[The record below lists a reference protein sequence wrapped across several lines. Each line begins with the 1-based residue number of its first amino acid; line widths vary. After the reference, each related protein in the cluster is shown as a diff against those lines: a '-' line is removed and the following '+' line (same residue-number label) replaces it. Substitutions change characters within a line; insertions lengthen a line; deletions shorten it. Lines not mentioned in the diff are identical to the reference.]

1 MERGTGFE
9 PVHPRVEAL
18 VHSLFYVT
26 PAGVWCW
33 SIVYKEPKKS
43 NFTPAWYFTK
53 NPYILHSM
61 QQTIIIDEIL
71 HALAANLDI
80 STKDAFHKVKNHTL
94 AKYRVSEWPSHIAM
108 IERYEELLAAWEI
121 PDELRIRKVLRK
133 RAVRSL
139 SGVSVISLLTKFW
152 GCPGKC
158 IYCPTY
164 EWLPKSYISDEP
176 AVQRAEMNE
185 FDAFRQIQN
194 RLQSLRMTGNA
205 ISKCDVR
212 IIGGTW
218 SVYPLAYQE
227 DFIRD
232 IYDAHTAFG
241 YKHIDKKEQTATN
254 TPFTSASI
262 FVDPDWIP
270 SQTLAEAK
278 MRNETATSRV
288 IGMAIETRPD
298 WITPEEIIRLRSY
311 GVTRVEIGYQTT
323 HDHINELNKRGHG
336 NKESIEATRLLKDA
350 GFKVVVHMMPGL
362 IGATPELDLSSMSE
376 IFSNSAYRPDE
387 LKIYPMVVTPNSELT
402 EIWERWEFVPYEDDI
417 LIPLMAELQGVIPE
431 YVRLNRMY
439 RDIPAHEILAGSK
452 LANLR
457 QVTEIAMRSRGITR
471 HDISAREIRA
481 RANNPHDA
489 IIDVSMYEASAGH
502 EYFIQMIDPVDRTL
516 FGVCRLRVPSQ
527 IFTLESHFIP
537 ELDATALI
545 RELHVFWDQIPV
557 GVKSIAEDKILQNS
571 AVAGQHMG
579 MGKKMLQKCEDIIK
593 QKYPSV
599 KKIAV
604 ISWVGARE
612 YYLSRGY
619 ELSSEY
625 MTKYVDSN

>member
-1 MERGTGFE
+1 
-9 PVHPRVEAL
+9 
-18 VHSLFYVT
+18 
-26 PAGVWCW
+26 
-33 SIVYKEPKKS
+33 
-43 NFTPAWYFTK
+43 
-53 NPYILHSM
+53 M

-71 HALAANLDI
+71 HALANNPDI
-80 STKDAFHKVKNHTL
+80 STKDAFHKVKNNTL

-108 IERYEELLAAWEI
+108 IERYEELLSLWEI
-121 PDELRIRKVLRK
+121 ADELRIRKVLRK

-158 IYCPTY
+158 VYCPTY

-218 SVYPLAYQE
+218 SVYPQAYQE
-227 DFIRD
+227 DFILD

-241 YKHIDKKEQTATN
+241 YRNIWQKETSEASS
-254 TPFTSASI
+254 PFTSAST
-262 FVDPDWIP
+262 FFDPDWVP
-270 SQTLAEAK
+270 SQTLTEAK
-278 MRNETATSRV
+278 ERNETAISRV

-336 NKESIEATRLLKDA
+336 NKESIEATKMLKDA

-362 IGATPELDLSSMSE
+362 LGATPELDRSSMAE
-376 IFSNSAYRPDE
+376 IFANPDYRPDE
-387 LKIYPMVVTPNSELT
+387 IKIYPMVVTPNSELT
-402 EIWERWEFVPYEDDI
+402 GIWERGEFVPYEDDI
-417 LIPLMAELQGVIPE
+417 LIPLMAELQGMIPE

-457 QVTEIAMRSRGITR
+457 QVTEIAMRARGITR

-481 RANNPHDA
+481 RANDPHDA
-489 IIDVSMYEASAGH
+489 ILDVTMYEASGGH

-527 IFTLESHFIP
+527 VFTGEAHYIP
-537 ELDATALI
+537 ELDSAALI

-557 GVKSIAEDKILQNS
+557 GVKSIAEQKTLQIAS
-571 AVAGQHMG
+571 VAGQHMG
-579 MGKKMLQKCEDIIK
+579 MGKKMLAKCEDIIK
-593 QKYPSV
+593 SKYPTV
-599 KKIAV
+599 KKITV
-604 ISWVGARE
+604 ISGVGARD
-612 YYLSRGY
+612 YYRSRGY

-625 MTKYVDSN
+625 MVKHVDTTSI

>member
-1 MERGTGFE
+1 ME
-9 PVHPRVEAL
+9 
-18 VHSLFYVT
+18 
-26 PAGVWCW
+26 
-33 SIVYKEPKKS
+33 
-43 NFTPAWYFTK
+43 
-53 NPYILHSM
+53 
-61 QQTIIIDEIL
+61 QTIIIDEIL
-71 HALAANLDI
+71 HALAANPEI
-80 STKDAFHKVKNHTL
+80 STKDAFHKIKNNTL

-108 IERYEELLAAWEI
+108 IERYEELLALDAI
-121 PDELRIRKVLRK
+121 VDEMRIRKVLRK

-152 GCPGKC
+152 WCPGKC
-158 IYCPTY
+158 VYCPTY

-218 SVYPLAYQE
+218 SVYPVAYQE

-241 YKHIDKKEQTATN
+241 YRNVGQKETTDEN
-254 TPFTSASI
+254 TPFTSAST

-278 MRNETATSRV
+278 LRNETATSRV

-298 WITPEEIIRLRSY
+298 WITPDEIIRLRSY

-323 HDHINELNKRGHG
+323 HDHINELNKRGHW
-336 NKESIEATRLLKDA
+336 NKESIEATKMLKDA

-362 IGATPELDLSSMSE
+362 IGATPELDRSSMSE
-376 IFSNSAYRPDE
+376 IFSNPDYRPDE
-387 LKIYPMVVTPNSELT
+387 IKIYPMVVTPNSELT
-402 EIWERWEFVPYEDDI
+402 EIWERGEFVPYEDDV
-417 LIPLMAELQGVIPE
+417 LIPLMAEMQGMIPE

-457 QVTEIAMRSRGITR
+457 QVTEIAMLARGITR

-481 RANNPHDA
+481 RANDPHNA
-489 IIDVSMYEASAGH
+489 VLDVTMYEASGGH

-527 IFTLESHFIP
+527 IFTSQAHFIP
-537 ELDATALI
+537 ELDGAALI

-557 GVKSIAEDKILQNS
+557 GVKSIADNKTVSQLAI
-571 AVAGQHMG
+571 AGQHMG
-579 MGKKMLQKCEDIIK
+579 FGKKMLQKCEDILNE
-593 QKYPSV
+593 KYPTV

-604 ISWVGARE
+604 ISGVWARQ
-612 YYLSRGY
+612 YYRMRGY

-625 MTKYVDSN
+625 MVKNIDRRDI

>member
-1 MERGTGFE
+1 
-9 PVHPRVEAL
+9 
-18 VHSLFYVT
+18 
-26 PAGVWCW
+26 
-33 SIVYKEPKKS
+33 
-43 NFTPAWYFTK
+43 
-53 NPYILHSM
+53 M

-71 HALAANLDI
+71 HALADNPAI
-80 STKDAFHKVKNHTL
+80 ATKNEFHKVKNNTL
-94 AKYRVSEWPSHIAM
+94 AKYRVSEWPSHIEM
-108 IERYEELLAAWEI
+108 IERYEELLSTWEI
-121 PDELRIRKVLRK
+121 VDELRIRKVLRK

-158 IYCPTY
+158 VYCPTY

-218 SVYPLAYQE
+218 SVYPRQYQE

-232 IYDAHTAFG
+232 IYDAHTTFSARWKVESIKGETRSDPFSIA
-241 YKHIDKKEQTATN
+241 IDDADSQIFEH
-254 TPFTSASI
+254 SA
-262 FVDPDWIP
+262 
-270 SQTLAEAK
+270 TLAEAK
-278 MRNETATSRV
+278 ERNETAMSRV

-298 WITPEEIIRLRSY
+298 WITPEEIVRLRSY

-323 HDHINELNKRGHG
+323 HDHINELNRRGHG

-362 IGATPELDLSSMSE
+362 LGATPELDLSSMAE
-376 IFSNSAYRPDE
+376 IFANPDYRPDE
-387 LKIYPMVVTPNSELT
+387 IKIYPMVVTPNSELT
-402 EIWERWEFVPYEDDI
+402 EIWERGEFVPYEDDI
-417 LIPLMAELQGVIPE
+417 LIPLMAELQGMIPE

-457 QVTEIAMRSRGITR
+457 QVTEIAMRARGITR

-481 RANNPHDA
+481 RANDPHGA
-489 IIDVSMYEASAGH
+489 VLDVSMYEASGGH

-516 FGVCRLRVPSQ
+516 FWVCRLRVPSH
-527 IFTLESHFIP
+527 IFTSEPHYIT
-537 ELDATALI
+537 ELDGAALI

-557 GVKSIAEDKILQNS
+557 GVPSISSQKYHENS
-571 AVAGQHMG
+571 TVAGQHMW
-579 MGKKMLQKCEDIIK
+579 MGKQMLAKCEEIIK
-593 QKYPSV
+593 EWYPTV

-604 ISWVGARE
+604 ISWIGARQ
-612 YYLSRGY
+612 YYRSRGY
-619 ELSSEY
+619 TLSSEY
-625 MTKYVDSN
+625 MVKNIDENNSKL

>member
-1 MERGTGFE
+1 MLYAWAFYKN
-9 PVHPRVEAL
+9 
-18 VHSLFYVT
+18 SL
-26 PAGVWCW
+26 
-33 SIVYKEPKKS
+33 KS
-43 NFTPAWYFTK
+43 QTSWYFLQ
-53 NPYILHSM
+53 NLYIIWPMEHN
-61 QQTIIIDEIL
+61 IIIDEIL
-71 HALAANLDI
+71 FALAENPQI
-80 STKDAFHKVKNHTL
+80 TTKDAFHKVKNNTL

-108 IERYEELLAAWEI
+108 IERYSTLVQEGQML
-121 PDELRIRKVLRK
+121 DDLRIRKVLRK

-152 GCPGKC
+152 WCPGKC
-158 IYCPTY
+158 VYCPTY

-185 FDAFRQIQN
+185 FDPFRQIQN

-218 SVYPLAYQE
+218 SVYPVAYQE
-227 DFIRD
+227 DFIRE
-232 IYDAHTAFG
+232 IYDAHTAFS
-241 YKHIDKKEQTATN
+241 YRNIWQKETIDAN
-254 TPFTSASI
+254 TPFASAATV
-262 FVDPDWIP
+262 VDPDWIP
-270 SQTLAEAK
+270 SQTLAKAK
-278 MRNETATSRV
+278 LRNETAMSRV

-298 WITPEEIIRLRSY
+298 WITPEEIIRLRRY

-336 NKESIEATRLLKDA
+336 NKESIEATKLLKDA

-362 IGATPELDLSSMSE
+362 IGATPELDLSSMAE
-376 IFSNSAYRPDE
+376 IFANPDYRPDE

-402 EIWERWEFVPYEDDI
+402 EIWQRGEFLPYEDTI

-457 QVTEIAMRSRGITR
+457 QVTEIAMRARGIIR

-489 IIDVSMYEASAGH
+489 IIDVSMYEASGGH
-502 EYFIQMIDPVDRTL
+502 EYFIQMIDPLDRTL

-527 IFTLESHFIP
+527 IFTLDLHFIP
-537 ELDATALI
+537 ELDGAAII

-557 GVKSIAEDKILQNS
+557 GVKSITENKTLPQVSI
-571 AVAGQHMG
+571 AGQHMG
-579 MGKKMLQKCEDIIK
+579 MGKRMLQKCEDILNE
-593 QKYPSV
+593 KYPSV
-599 KKIAV
+599 KKLAV

-625 MTKYVDSN
+625 MMKNIDREDI

>member
-1 MERGTGFE
+1 
-9 PVHPRVEAL
+9 
-18 VHSLFYVT
+18 
-26 PAGVWCW
+26 
-33 SIVYKEPKKS
+33 
-43 NFTPAWYFTK
+43 
-53 NPYILHSM
+53 
-61 QQTIIIDEIL
+61 
-71 HALAANLDI
+71 
-80 STKDAFHKVKNHTL
+80 
-94 AKYRVSEWPSHIAM
+94 
-108 IERYEELLAAWEI
+108 
-121 PDELRIRKVLRK
+121 
-133 RAVRSL
+133 
-139 SGVSVISLLTKFW
+139 
-152 GCPGKC
+152 
-158 IYCPTY
+158 
-164 EWLPKSYISDEP
+164 
-176 AVQRAEMNE
+176 MNE

-218 SVYPLAYQE
+218 SVYPQAYQE

-241 YKHIDKKEQTATN
+241 YRNIGQKETTN
-254 TPFTSASI
+254 ENAPFTSAATV
-262 FVDPDWIP
+262 VDPDWIP

-278 MRNETATSRV
+278 ERNETATSRV

-362 IGATPELDLSSMSE
+362 LGATPELDLSSMAE
-376 IFSNSAYRPDE
+376 IFANPDYRPDE
-387 LKIYPMVVTPNSELT
+387 IKIYPMVVTPNSELT
-402 EIWERWEFVPYEDDI
+402 AIWERGEFVPYEDDI
-417 LIPLMAELQGVIPE
+417 LIPLMAELQGMIPE

-457 QVTEIAMRSRGITR
+457 QVTEIAMRARGITR

-481 RANNPHDA
+481 RANDPHSA
-489 IIDVSMYEASAGH
+489 VIDVSFYEASGGD

-527 IFTLESHFIP
+527 VFTGDPHYIP
-537 ELDATALI
+537 ELDGAALI
-545 RELHVFWDQIPV
+545 RELHVF
-557 GVKSIAEDKILQNS
+557 
-571 AVAGQHMG
+571 
-579 MGKKMLQKCEDIIK
+579 
-593 QKYPSV
+593 
-599 KKIAV
+599 
-604 ISWVGARE
+604 
-612 YYLSRGY
+612 
-619 ELSSEY
+619 
-625 MTKYVDSN
+625 